1 MDENVVHESPY
12 IIEMR
17 NITKIFPGIIAND
30 NITLQLKKGEIH
42 ALLGENG
49 AGKSTAMKM
58 LLGLLQPSH
67 GSIKLFG
74 KTFNSNQISL
84 LSNVGSLIEEPS
96 YYANLTGYENLEI
109 IQKLLKLPKRNIDE
123 VLKIVRLF
131 DQKDKL
137 VKNYSLGMKQRLGIA
152 LAIVKFPKLLILDE
166 PTNGLD
172 PAGIQEIR
180 ELIKSLPQKYDMTI
194 IVSSHILSEI
204 EQMATTVGIINHG
217 QLLFEGHLSDL
228 EEDEKYL
235 FETSDDVTAKRILMF
250 NGFNLDDDPKLI
262 INDNNKVNIAT
273 AIRLLVEN
281 NVDIYQVRM
290 IRRSLEDV
298 FLDMTG
304 REGSVL

>member
-1 MDENVVHESPY
+1 M
-12 IIEMR
+12 
-17 NITKIFPGIIAND
+17 
-30 NITLQLKKGEIH
+30 
-42 ALLGENG
+42 
-49 AGKSTAMKM
+49 
-58 LLGLLQPSH
+58 
-67 GSIKLFG
+67 
-74 KTFNSNQISL
+74 
-84 LSNVGSLIEEPS
+84 
-96 YYANLTGYENLEI
+96 TGYENLEI

-123 VLKIVRLF
+123 VLKIVKLF

-250 NGFNLDDDPKLI
+250 NGFNLDDDKKLI
-262 INDNNKVNIAT
+262 VNDNDKVNIAT

-281 NVDIYQVRM
+281 DVDIYQVRM